1 VTTVGSTTA
10 VAPEGRS
17 RLQLGVPRF
26 RSGTS
31 RVGPARVGR
40 SVVLLGF
47 VAVIV
52 QLLPAAPFAASA
64 PRAAAKPPAPVPC
77 DGSAGACWKPAV
89 KARWQYQLQG
99 SPNPHGGGCLHK
111 STGFV
116 NIGVTGVSFATG
128 RRVAPT
134 VFDIDILQDGK
145 CYSPQDYS
153 VLNYAAVRA
162 LHVRGARVIG
172 YIDAGTAE
180 TWRPD
185 FPEMQSFDQSCD
197 GCLFGNPLS
206 NFPDEYWL
214 NITTDAKGTD
224 PNTGATETAR
234 HFLLG
239 EMLARLKEAK
249 LIGVDGIE
257 FDDVDAWQNH
267 TGLSITGGQ
276 QLAYNM
282 RLANLAHRVGFSV
295 GLKNDLSQADT
306 LEPYFDFAVNEECWA
321 SGDCAALRS
330 WPAQHGKAVF
340 NVEYESSPSKFCPK
354 ANASTWDFNSVRKTD
369 DLFDLPYRPCR

>member
-1 VTTVGSTTA
+1 MGVGAGRALALSACAAVVLQMLPVTSASAASTTA
-10 VAPEGRS
+10 
-17 RLQLGVPRF
+17 
-26 RSGTS
+26 T
-31 RVGPARVGR
+31 
-40 SVVLLGF
+40 
-47 VAVIV
+47 
-52 QLLPAAPFAASA
+52 
-64 PRAAAKPPAPVPC
+64 RAAALPRPVPC
-77 DGSAGACWKPAV
+77 DRSAGACWKPAV

-99 SPNPHGGGCLHK
+99 SPNPRGPGCIHK
-111 STGFV
+111 GTGFV
-116 NIGVTGVSFATG
+116 NIGVTGTSFATG
-128 RRVAPT
+128 RTVAPT

-153 VLNYAAVRA
+153 VLNYAAVQA

-197 GCLFGNPLS
+197 GCLFGDPLS
-206 NFPDEYWL
+206 SFPDEYWL
-214 NITTDAKGTD
+214 NITTTAKGVN
-224 PNTGATETAR
+224 PNTGRLETAR
-234 HFLLG
+234 QFLLG

-257 FDDVDAWQNH
+257 FDDVDGWEND

-276 QLAYNM
+276 QLAYNT
-282 RLANLAHRVGFSV
+282 RLANLAHRVGLSA
-295 GLKNDLSQADT
+295 GLKNDLSQAGR

-321 SGDCAALRS
+321 SGDCGALRS

-340 NVEYESSPSKFCPK
+340 NVEYSLSPSKFCPK
-354 ANASTWDFNSVRKTD
+354 GNSSSWDFNSIRKTD